1 LLKAVL
7 EGVAFALREAME
19 KLEAAGIP
27 IAELHLAGGG
37 AVDGAWR
44 QLLADVLG
52 KPLIA
57 TPSWVGSARGAALLA
72 GVCAGVYKAVT
83 DSPATDLRTEVVA
96 EPGPRADEY
105 AALYHRRM
113 GAERGARS

>member
-1 LLKAVL
+1 
-7 EGVAFALREAME
+7 VAFALREA
-19 KLEAAGIP
+19 LEQLESAGIP
-27 IAELHLAGGG
+27 VAELQLAGGG

-44 QLLADVLG
+44 QMLAEVLG

-72 GVCAGVYKAVT
+72 GVSAGVYT
-83 DSPATDLRTEVVA
+83 GIGDTPAGDLRTKVVA

-105 AALYHRRM
+105 AALYQRRIQP
-113 GAERGARS
+113 